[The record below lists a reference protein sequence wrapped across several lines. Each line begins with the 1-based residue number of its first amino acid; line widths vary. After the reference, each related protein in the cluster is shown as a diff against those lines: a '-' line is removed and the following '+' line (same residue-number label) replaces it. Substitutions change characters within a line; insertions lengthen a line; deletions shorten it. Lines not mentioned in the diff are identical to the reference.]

1 MCGAI
6 PLAVISGVLGV
17 AGSYMQYQ
25 QAKTN
30 VAYQNAQQNLTH
42 QSNLLQ
48 AQSSRM
54 TEETKKLMN
63 EDAIAHAN
71 YLADLQ
77 YERDSTNITMNQMQQ
92 MEQAAQEKTARG
104 RTFLEKKGEVAAL
117 RGLGTNA
124 WTLIADIKRTQAA
137 ADYITNRNT
146 AFSLAGTQSQRLDAQ
161 ANRAS
166 RRGQTATYLKKVFL
180 DPVKPIEIPK
190 PSFGPYALGMASSV
204 VGGFNTYAG
213 LRGAG
218 MENYSLKI
226 NR

>member
-6 PLAVISGVLGV
+6 PIAVISGVLGV

-137 ADYITNRNT
+137 ADYVTNRNT
-146 AFSLAGTQSQRLDAQ
+146 AFSLAGTQTQRLDAQ

-166 RRGQTATYLKKVFL
+166 RYGSTATYIKKQYL
-180 DPVKPIEIPK
+180 DPVKPLEIPK
-190 PSFGPYALGMASSV
+190 PSFGPYAIGMASSAI
-204 VGGFNTYAG
+204 GGFNTYAG
-213 LRGAG
+213 LKDAG
-218 MENYSLKI
+218 MPNWSLS
-226 NR
+226 

>member
-6 PLAVISGVLGV
+6 PIAVISGVLGV

-30 VAYQNAQQNLTH
+30 VAYQNAQQNLQY

-48 AQSSRM
+48 AQSNRM

-63 EDAIAHAN
+63 DDAIAHAN

-92 MEQAAQEKTARG
+92 QEQAAQEKTARG

-137 ADYITNRNT
+137 ADFITNRNT

-166 RRGQTATYLKKVFL
+166 RRGQTATYLKKMVL

-204 VGGFNTYAG
+204 LGGFTTYHG
-213 LRGAG
+213 LRSGNNP
-218 MENYSLKI
+218 MPNWSLT
-226 NR
+226 

>member
-6 PLAVISGVLGV
+6 PIAVISGVLGV

-48 AQSSRM
+48 AQSNRM

-137 ADYITNRNT
+137 ADFITNRNT

-166 RRGQTATYLKKVFL
+166 RRGQTATYLKKTVL
-180 DPVKPIEIPK
+180 DPVKPLEIPK

-204 VGGFNTYAG
+204 LGGFTTYHG
-213 LRGAG
+213 LTSGANP
-218 MENYSLKI
+218 MPNWSLS
-226 NR
+226 

>member
-6 PLAVISGVLGV
+6 PIAVISSVIGV

-30 VAYQNAQQNLTH
+30 VAYQNAQQNLQY
-42 QSNLLQ
+42 QSNMLQ
-48 AQSSRM
+48 ASSNRM

-92 MEQAAQEKTARG
+92 QEQAAQEKTARG

-137 ADYITNRNT
+137 ADFITNRNT
-146 AFSLAGTQSQRLDAQ
+146 AFALAGTQSQRLDAQ

-166 RRGQTATYLKKVFL
+166 RRGQTATYLKKTIL
-180 DPVKPIEIPK
+180 DPVKPLEIPK

-204 VGGFNTYAG
+204 VGGFSTYG
-213 LRGAG
+213 NLSGGG
-218 MENYSLKI
+218 MPDWSLS
-226 NR
+226 

>member
-6 PLAVISGVLGV
+6 PLAVVSGVLGV

-25 QAKTN
+25 QAK
-30 VAYQNAQQNLTH
+30 VQVQYQNAQQNLQY
-42 QSNLLQ
+42 QSSMLQ
-48 AQSSRM
+48 AQSNRM
-54 TEETKKLMN
+54 TEDVKKQMN
-63 EDAIAHAN
+63 DDAIQHAN

-77 YERDSTNITMNQMQQ
+77 YERDSTRITMNQMQQ
-92 MEQAAQEKTARG
+92 QEQQAQDKMATGRAA
-104 RTFLEKKGEVAAL
+104 LEKKGEVAAL

>member
-6 PLAVISGVLGV
+6 PIAVISGVLGV

-137 ADYITNRNT
+137 ADFITNRNT

-166 RRGQTATYLKKVFL
+166 RRGQTATYLKKTVL
-180 DPVKPIEIPK
+180 DPVKPLEIPK

-204 VGGFNTYAG
+204 VGGFSTYG
-213 LRGAG
+213 NLSGGG
-218 MENYSLKI
+218 MKDWSLS
-226 NR
+226 

>member
-6 PLAVISGVLGV
+6 PIAVISGVLGV

-48 AQSSRM
+48 AQSNRM

-137 ADYITNRNT
+137 ADFITNRNT

-166 RRGQTATYLKKVFL
+166 RRGQTATYLKKTVL
-180 DPVKPIEIPK
+180 DPVKPLEIPK

-204 VGGFNTYAG
+204 LGGFTTYHG
-213 LRGAG
+213 LTSGTNP
-218 MENYSLKI
+218 MPNWSLT
-226 NR
+226 

>member
-6 PLAVISGVLGV
+6 PIAVISGVLGV

-137 ADYITNRNT
+137 ADFITNRNT

-166 RRGQTATYLKKVFL
+166 RRGQTATYLKKTVL
-180 DPVKPIEIPK
+180 DPVKPLEIPK

-204 VGGFNTYAG
+204 LGGFTTYHG
-213 LRGAG
+213 LTSGTNP
-218 MENYSLKI
+218 MPNWSLT
-226 NR
+226 

>member
-6 PLAVISGVLGV
+6 PIAVISSVIGV

-48 AQSSRM
+48 AQSNRM

-137 ADYITNRNT
+137 ADFITNRNT

-166 RRGQTATYLKKVFL
+166 RRGQTATYLKKMVL

-204 VGGFNTYAG
+204 VGGFSTYGNLSAG
-213 LRGAG
+213 GMPDWKLRA
-218 MENYSLKI
+218 
-226 NR
+226 

>member
-6 PLAVISGVLGV
+6 PIAVISGVLGV

-48 AQSSRM
+48 AHSSRM

-137 ADYITNRNT
+137 ADFITNRNT

-166 RRGQTATYLKKVFL
+166 RRGQTATYLKKTVL
-180 DPVKPIEIPK
+180 DPVKPLEIPK

-204 VGGFNTYAG
+204 LGGFTTYHG
-213 LRGAG
+213 LTSGANP
-218 MENYSLKI
+218 MPNWSLS
-226 NR
+226 

>member
-6 PLAVISGVLGV
+6 PIAVISGVLGV

-48 AQSSRM
+48 AQSARM

-137 ADYITNRNT
+137 ADFITNRNT

-166 RRGQTATYLKKVFL
+166 RRGQTATYLKKTVL
-180 DPVKPIEIPK
+180 DPVKPLEIPK

-204 VGGFNTYAG
+204 LGGFTTYHG
-213 LRGAG
+213 LTSGTNP
-218 MENYSLKI
+218 MPNWSLS
-226 NR
+226 

>member
-6 PLAVISGVLGV
+6 PIAVISGVLGV

-48 AQSSRM
+48 AQSNRM

-137 ADYITNRNT
+137 ADFITNRNT

-166 RRGQTATYLKKVFL
+166 RRGQTATYLKKTVL
-180 DPVKPIEIPK
+180 DPVKPLEIPK

-204 VGGFNTYAG
+204 VGGFSTYSTLSTG
-213 LRGAG
+213 G
-218 MENYSLKI
+218 MPNWSLT
-226 NR
+226 

>member
-6 PLAVISGVLGV
+6 PIAVISGVLGV

-48 AQSSRM
+48 AQSNRM

-137 ADYITNRNT
+137 ADFITNRNT

-166 RRGQTATYLKKVFL
+166 RRGQTATYLKKTIL
-180 DPVKPIEIPK
+180 DPVKPLEIPK

-204 VGGFNTYAG
+204 VGGFSTYG
-213 LRGAG
+213 TLSGGG
-218 MENYSLKI
+218 MPNWSLS
-226 NR
+226 

>member
-6 PLAVISGVLGV
+6 PIAVISGVLGV

-48 AQSSRM
+48 AQSNRM

-77 YERDSTNITMNQMQQ
+77 YERDSTTITMSQMQQ

-137 ADYITNRNT
+137 ADFITNRNT

-166 RRGQTATYLKKVFL
+166 RRGQTATYLKKTVL
-180 DPVKPIEIPK
+180 DPVKPLEIPK

-204 VGGFNTYAG
+204 VGGFTTYSTLSTG
-213 LRGAG
+213 G
-218 MENYSLKI
+218 MPNWSLS
-226 NR
+226 

>member
-6 PLAVISGVLGV
+6 PIAVISGALGV
-17 AGSYMQYQ
+17 VGSYMQYQ

-30 VAYQNAQQNLTH
+30 VEYQNAQQNLTH

-48 AQSSRM
+48 AQSNRM

-92 MEQAAQEKTARG
+92 MEKAAQEKTARG

-137 ADYITNRNT
+137 ADFITNRNT

-166 RRGQTATYLKKVFL
+166 RRGQTATYLKKTVL
-180 DPVKPIEIPK
+180 DPVKPLEIPK

-204 VGGFNTYAG
+204 VGGFSTYST
-213 LRGAG
+213 LSSQG
-218 MENYSLKI
+218 MPNWRLS
-226 NR
+226 

>member
-6 PLAVISGVLGV
+6 PIAVISGVLGV

-92 MEQAAQEKTARG
+92 QEQAAQEKTARG

-137 ADYITNRNT
+137 ADFITNRNT

-161 ANRAS
+161 SNRAS
-166 RRGQTATYLKKVFL
+166 RRGQTATYLKKTVL
-180 DPVKPIEIPK
+180 DPVKPLEIPK

-204 VGGFNTYAG
+204 LGGFTTYHG
-213 LRGAG
+213 LTSGTNP
-218 MENYSLKI
+218 MPNWSLS
-226 NR
+226 

>member
-6 PLAVISGVLGV
+6 PIAVISGVLGV

-77 YERDSTNITMNQMQQ
+77 YERDSTTITMSQMQQ

-137 ADYITNRNT
+137 ADFITNRNT

-166 RRGQTATYLKKVFL
+166 RRGQTATYLKKTVL
-180 DPVKPIEIPK
+180 DPVKPLEIPK

-204 VGGFNTYAG
+204 VGGFTTYSTLSTG
-213 LRGAG
+213 G
-218 MENYSLKI
+218 MPNWSLS
-226 NR
+226 

>member
-1 MCGAI
+1 
-6 PLAVISGVLGV
+6 
-17 AGSYMQYQ
+17 
-25 QAKTN
+25 
-30 VAYQNAQQNLTH
+30 
-42 QSNLLQ
+42 
-48 AQSSRM
+48 
-54 TEETKKLMN
+54 MN

-166 RRGQTATYLKKVFL
+166 RRGQTATYLKKTYL

-204 VGGFNTYAG
+204 VGGFNTYAS
-213 LRGAG
+213 LRGSG
-218 MENYSLKI
+218 MANYSLNI
-226 NR
+226 TR

>member
-6 PLAVISGVLGV
+6 PIAVISGVLGV

-48 AQSSRM
+48 AQSNRM

-137 ADYITNRNT
+137 ADFITNRNT

-166 RRGQTATYLKKVFL
+166 RRGQTATYLKKTVL
-180 DPVKPIEIPK
+180 DPVKPLEIPK

-204 VGGFNTYAG
+204 VGGFTTYSTLSTG
-213 LRGAG
+213 G
-218 MENYSLKI
+218 MPNWSLT
-226 NR
+226 

>member
-6 PLAVISGVLGV
+6 PIAVISGVLGV

-48 AQSSRM
+48 AQSNRM

-137 ADYITNRNT
+137 ADFITNRNT

-166 RRGQTATYLKKVFL
+166 RRGQTATYLKKTVL
-180 DPVKPIEIPK
+180 DPVKPLEIPK

-204 VGGFNTYAG
+204 LGGFTTYHG
-213 LRGAG
+213 LTSGTNP
-218 MENYSLKI
+218 MPNWSLS
-226 NR
+226 

>member
-6 PLAVISGVLGV
+6 PIAVISGVLGV

-48 AQSSRM
+48 AQSNRM

-137 ADYITNRNT
+137 ADFITNRNT

-166 RRGQTATYLKKVFL
+166 RRGQTATYLKKTVL
-180 DPVKPIEIPK
+180 DPVKPLEIPK

-204 VGGFNTYAG
+204 VGGFSTYG
-213 LRGAG
+213 TLSGGG
-218 MENYSLKI
+218 MPNWSLS
-226 NR
+226 

>member
-6 PLAVISGVLGV
+6 PIAVISGVLGV

-48 AQSSRM
+48 AQSNRM

-137 ADYITNRNT
+137 ADYVTNRNT
-146 AFSLAGTQSQRLDAQ
+146 AFSLAGTQTQRLDAQ

-166 RRGQTATYLKKVFL
+166 RYGSTATYIKKQYL
-180 DPVKPIEIPK
+180 DPVKPLEIPK
-190 PSFGPYALGMASSV
+190 PSFGPYAIGMASSAI
-204 VGGFNTYAG
+204 GGFNTYAG
-213 LRGAG
+213 LKDAG
-218 MENYSLKI
+218 MPNWSLS
-226 NR
+226 

>member
-6 PLAVISGVLGV
+6 PIAVISGALGV
-17 AGSYMQYQ
+17 VGSYMQYQ

-30 VAYQNAQQNLTH
+30 VEYQNAQQNLTH

-48 AQSSRM
+48 AQSNRM

-92 MEQAAQEKTARG
+92 QEQAAQEKTARG

-137 ADYITNRNT
+137 ADFITNRNT

-166 RRGQTATYLKKVFL
+166 RRGQTATYLKKTVL
-180 DPVKPIEIPK
+180 DPVKPLEIPK

-204 VGGFNTYAG
+204 VGGFSTYST
-213 LRGAG
+213 LSSQG
-218 MENYSLKI
+218 MPNWSLT
-226 NR
+226 

>member
-6 PLAVISGVLGV
+6 PIAVISGVLGV

-48 AQSSRM
+48 AQSNRM

-92 MEQAAQEKTARG
+92 QEKAAQEKTARG

-137 ADYITNRNT
+137 ADFITNRNT

-166 RRGQTATYLKKVFL
+166 RRGQTATYLKKTVL
-180 DPVKPIEIPK
+180 DPVKPLEIPK

-204 VGGFNTYAG
+204 VGGFSTYG
-213 LRGAG
+213 NLSGGG
-218 MENYSLKI
+218 MPDWSLS
-226 NR
+226 

>member
-6 PLAVISGVLGV
+6 PIAVISGVLGV

-48 AQSSRM
+48 AQSNRM

-77 YERDSTNITMNQMQQ
+77 YERDSTSITMSQMQQ

-137 ADYITNRNT
+137 ADFITNRNT

-166 RRGQTATYLKKVFL
+166 RRGQTATYLKKTVL
-180 DPVKPIEIPK
+180 DPVKPLEIPK

-204 VGGFNTYAG
+204 LGGFTTYHG
-213 LRGAG
+213 LTSGTNP
-218 MENYSLKI
+218 MPNWSLT
-226 NR
+226 

>member
-6 PLAVISGVLGV
+6 PIAVISGVLGV

-48 AQSSRM
+48 AQSNRM

-137 ADYITNRNT
+137 ADFITNRNT

-166 RRGQTATYLKKVFL
+166 RRGQTATYLKKTVL
-180 DPVKPIEIPK
+180 DPVKPLEIPK

-204 VGGFNTYAG
+204 VGGFSTYG
-213 LRGAG
+213 NLSGGG
-218 MENYSLKI
+218 MPDWSLS
-226 NR
+226 

>member
-6 PLAVISGVLGV
+6 PIAVISGVLGV

-48 AQSSRM
+48 AQSNRM

-77 YERDSTNITMNQMQQ
+77 YERDSTNITMKQMQQ

-137 ADYITNRNT
+137 ADFITNRNT

-166 RRGQTATYLKKVFL
+166 RRGQTATYLKKTVL
-180 DPVKPIEIPK
+180 DPVKPLEIPK

-204 VGGFNTYAG
+204 VGGFSTYG
-213 LRGAG
+213 TLSGGG
-218 MENYSLKI
+218 MPNWSLS
-226 NR
+226 

>member
-6 PLAVISGVLGV
+6 PIAVISGVLGV

-30 VAYQNAQQNLTH
+30 VAYQNAQQNLQY
-42 QSNLLQ
+42 QSSMLQ
-48 AQSSRM
+48 AQSNRM
-54 TEETKKLMN
+54 TEDVKKQMN
-63 EDAIAHAN
+63 DDAIQHAN

-77 YERDSTNITMNQMQQ
+77 YERDSTRITMNQMQQ
-92 MEQAAQEKTARG
+92 QEQAAQEKTARG
-104 RTFLEKKGEVAAL
+104 RSYLEKRGEVAAL

-137 ADYITNRNT
+137 ADFITNRNT

-166 RRGQTATYLKKVFL
+166 RRGQTATYLKKTYL
-180 DPVKPIEIPK
+180 DPVKPLKIPK

-204 VGGFNTYAG
+204 VGGFSTYGQLNA
-213 LRGAG
+213 AG
-218 MENYSLKI
+218 MQDWKLAK
-226 NR
+226 R

>member
-6 PLAVISGVLGV
+6 PIAVISGVLGV

-54 TEETKKLMN
+54 TEDTKKLMN

-137 ADYITNRNT
+137 ADFITNRNT

-166 RRGQTATYLKKVFL
+166 RRGQTATYLKKQIL
-180 DPVKPIEIPK
+180 DPVKPLEIPK

-204 VGGFNTYAG
+204 VGGFSTYG
-213 LRGAG
+213 NLSGGG
-218 MENYSLKI
+218 MPDWSLS
-226 NR
+226 

>member
-6 PLAVISGVLGV
+6 PIAVISGVLGV

-48 AQSSRM
+48 AQSNRM

-137 ADYITNRNT
+137 ADFITNRNT

-166 RRGQTATYLKKVFL
+166 RRGQTATYLKNMVL

-204 VGGFNTYAG
+204 VGGFSTYHG
-213 LRGAG
+213 LRSGTNP
-218 MENYSLKI
+218 MPNWSLS
-226 NR
+226 

>member
-6 PLAVISGVLGV
+6 PIAVISGVLGV

-48 AQSSRM
+48 AQSNRM

-77 YERDSTNITMNQMQQ
+77 YERDSTTITMNQMQQ

-137 ADYITNRNT
+137 ADFITNRNT

-166 RRGQTATYLKKVFL
+166 RRGQTATYLKKTLL
-180 DPVKPIEIPK
+180 DPVKPLEIPK

-204 VGGFNTYAG
+204 VGGFTTYSTLSTG
-213 LRGAG
+213 G
-218 MENYSLKI
+218 MPNWSLS
-226 NR
+226 

>member
-6 PLAVISGVLGV
+6 PLAVVSGVLGV

-25 QAKTN
+25 QAKTT
-30 VAYQNAQQNLTH
+30 VAYQNAQQNLQY
-42 QSNLLQ
+42 QSNMLQ
-48 AQSSRM
+48 AQSNRM
-54 TEETKKLMN
+54 TEETKKQMN
-63 EDAIAHAN
+63 QDAIEHAN

-77 YERDSTNITMNQMQQ
+77 YERDSTRITMNQMQQ
-92 MEQAAQEKTARG
+92 QEQQAQDKLATG
-104 RTFLEKKGEVAAL
+104 RSYLEKKGEVAAL

-166 RRGQTATYLKKVFL
+166 RRGQTATYLKKTYL

-204 VGGFNTYAG
+204 VGGFNTYAS
-213 LRGAG
+213 LRGSG
-218 MENYSLKI
+218 MANYSLKI
-226 NR
+226 TR